1 MARLDKWLWGARFYK
16 TRALANAAI
25 SSGKVKINNLRIKP
39 SKTVSIGDTVSINKG
54 QGLEITVMVVAIEE
68 QRVAY
73 PIAQLR
79 YEETQDSLDKKA
91 AREAAV
97 AAGLLDTPHPKEKP
111 DKKQRRQLL
120 ALRKS

>member
-16 TRALANAAI
+16 TRALANTAI
-25 SSGKVKINNLRIKP
+25 SSGKVKVNDLRIKP
-39 SKTVSIGDTVSINKG
+39 SKTVSIGDKVAINKG
-54 QGLEITVMVVAIEE
+54 QGLEVTVIVLAIEE
-68 QRVAY
+68 QRVAF

-79 YEETQDSLDKKA
+79 YEETPDSLEKKA
-91 AREAAV
+91 TREAAI
-97 AAGLLDTPHPKEKP
+97 AAGLLDTPHPKAKP